1 MPKLLKLTQQP
12 QLTTSVNS
20 PWLNRQL
27 TFLLLNKKLLTGL
40 VVFLLSSLA
49 CVVCAQEEL
58 ARRHGGQVVFATSSD
73 PKSFNPIT
81 AQETSSTVVISHIFE
96 GLTRTNAVTLAVE
109 PCLAE
114 KWTISPDGLVWT
126 FALRQDVLWSDGKP
140 FSAADVLFTF
150 NELIYNPDI
159 PSSDRDIFTIDGKK
173 ILVEKLDTYTVRFT
187 LPMKFA
193 PFLRSLGTSILPEH
207 KLAAAVS
214 AGRFNFTWG
223 IDTPVREIVGT
234 GPYALAQYA
243 PGRQIVL
250 EANPHYWRK
259 EPSGQR
265 LPYIQRIIFLIVP
278 NQDVALLK
286 FLDGEVDS
294 TSVRGMDY
302 SILKPLEKK
311 KDFTVYDLGSAFS
324 SNFLVFNQNSRLNPK
339 TQKPFVDPIK
349 LSWFSNVHFRRAVAH
364 AIDKQRIIEIVMNG
378 LGYPQDAAENPN
390 NIAFYNPDVVRYE
403 YDLSKAKQILAQEGF
418 VDRDKDGILEDA
430 QGHRVEFN
438 LYTNSDSNERLQIAA
453 IIRRDLQLLG
463 IKVNFLGLE
472 FNSIVSK
479 LMANYE
485 WDAIVIGLT
494 GGLEPHFGKNVWVSN
509 GQLHFWNPGQPV
521 PATAW
526 EKRVDEIFT
535 EGVQILDDAK
545 RKPLYD
551 EWQLIVSQ
559 QLPLIYTV
567 FNASLVAVRNK
578 FENLAP
584 SKFGGI
590 FHNLEELYLKPSYR
604 NR

>member
-1 MPKLLKLTQQP
+1 M
-12 QLTTSVNS
+12 
-20 PWLNRQL
+20 
-27 TFLLLNKKLLTGL
+27 
-40 VVFLLSSLA
+40 LSSLA
-49 CVVCAQEEL
+49 CAVCAQEEL

-81 AQETSSTVVISHIFE
+81 AQETSSTVVISHVFE

-140 FSAADVLFTF
+140 FSAEDVLFTF

-339 TQKPFVDPIK
+339 TQKPFVDPVK

-403 YDLSKAKQILAQEGF
+403 YNLSKAKQILAQEGF

-485 WDAIVIGLT
+485 WDAIVLGLT

-578 FENLAP
+578 FENLTP

>member
-1 MPKLLKLTQQP
+1 M
-12 QLTTSVNS
+12 NS

-81 AQETSSTVVISHIFE
+81 AQETSSTVVISHVFE

-250 EANPHYWRK
+250 EANPYYWRK
-259 EPSGQR
+259 ESSGQR

-339 TQKPFVDPIK
+339 TQKPFVDPVK

-485 WDAIVIGLT
+485 WDAIVLGLT

>member
-1 MPKLLKLTQQP
+1 M
-12 QLTTSVNS
+12 NS
-20 PWLNRQL
+20 PWLNKKFP
-27 TFLLLNKKLLTGL
+27 FLSLNKKLLTGL
-40 VVFLLSSLA
+40 VVFLLSLAA
-49 CVVCAQEEL
+49 CVVCAQEQPP
-58 ARRHGGQVVFATSSD
+58 RRHGGQVVFATSSD

-81 AQETSSTVVISHIFE
+81 AQETSSTVVISHVFE

-159 PSSDRDIFTIDGKK
+159 PSSDRDIFTIDGKQ
-173 ILVEKLDTYTVRFT
+173 ILVEKLDTHTVRFT

-207 KLAAAVS
+207 KLASAVS

-234 GPYALAQYA
+234 GPYVLAQYA

-339 TQKPFVDPIK
+339 TQKPFVDPVK

-485 WDAIVIGLT
+485 WDAIVLGLT

-578 FENLAP
+578 FENLTP

>member
-1 MPKLLKLTQQP
+1 M
-12 QLTTSVNS
+12 NS

>member
-1 MPKLLKLTQQP
+1 M
-12 QLTTSVNS
+12 
-20 PWLNRQL
+20 
-27 TFLLLNKKLLTGL
+27 
-40 VVFLLSSLA
+40 LSSLA

-81 AQETSSTVVISHIFE
+81 AQETSSTVVISHVFE

-250 EANPHYWRK
+250 EANPYYWRK
-259 EPSGQR
+259 ESSGQR

-339 TQKPFVDPIK
+339 TQKPFVDPVK

-485 WDAIVIGLT
+485 WDAIVLGLT